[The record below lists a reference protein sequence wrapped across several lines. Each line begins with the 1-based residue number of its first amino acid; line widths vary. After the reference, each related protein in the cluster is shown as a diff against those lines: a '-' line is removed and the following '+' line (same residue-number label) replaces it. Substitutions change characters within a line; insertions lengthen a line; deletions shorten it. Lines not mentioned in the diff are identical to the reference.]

1 VDSGNYDCL
10 GDDEKSCRGLSAWIE
25 RDHRYHRKQQQDESD
40 LWTSDPSETE
50 GMFNL
55 QVQANDRL
63 RYCFESKVEEVPA
76 TAAAREDEEE
86 TADDDATRTQDHVI
100 GFMVRMQCSARTLP
114 DEELGPDAKRALEI
128 VDMASDMQGHF
139 QNLLD
144 HFDFMRNREAVHVQL
159 TNQINDRVMGWT
171 IIEAILV
178 ITMAFAQVWYWKA
191 FFERRRYL

>member
-1 VDSGNYDCL
+1 
-10 GDDEKSCRGLSAWIE
+10 
-25 RDHRYHRKQQQDESD
+25 
-40 LWTSDPSETE
+40 
-50 GMFNL
+50 
-55 QVQANDRL
+55 
-63 RYCFESKVEEVPA
+63 
-76 TAAAREDEEE
+76 
-86 TADDDATRTQDHVI
+86 
-100 GFMVRMQCSARTLP
+100 
-114 DEELGPDAKRALEI
+114 
-128 VDMASDMQGHF
+128 MQGHF